1 MPPPG
6 MVYMQPDRQQQQPQ
20 FAMRR
25 AGSYNAKMMS
35 QVSFLYMKLSLLH
48 PALLTEASQYHN
60 SNLLFARTLKDHL
73 QILLPT
79 SSNIGHQKTIMVS

>member
-1 MPPPG
+1 MSGMPPPG

-35 QVSFLYMKLSLLH
+35 QVSFNFIYEIEL
-48 PALLTEASQYHN
+48 
-60 SNLLFARTLKDHL
+60 
-73 QILLPT
+73 IT
-79 SSNIGHQKTIMVS
+79 SSYFKIWINSGKLIS

>member
-1 MPPPG
+1 MSGMPPPG

-35 QVSFLYMKLSLLH
+35 QVSLLYLKLSLLH
-48 PALLTEASQYHN
+48 PALMAEQRQVNIIIPIYY
-60 SNLLFARTLKDHL
+60 LLGR
-73 QILLPT
+73 
-79 SSNIGHQKTIMVS
+79 